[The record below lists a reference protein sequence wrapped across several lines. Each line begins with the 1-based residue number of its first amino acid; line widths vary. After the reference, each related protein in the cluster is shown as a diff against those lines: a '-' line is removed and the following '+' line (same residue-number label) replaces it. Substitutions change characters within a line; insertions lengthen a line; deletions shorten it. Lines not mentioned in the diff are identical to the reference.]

1 MNIRVVYH
9 KLLGKQ
15 FDPISLIAV
24 YSEILNKLYFLGF
37 AYTLAYAHSVY
48 LEWGKADLTNCYL
61 SFSQLIISLCLVGIS
76 FFYRTVNANITKLV
90 RILFFSLV
98 LVEIETGFHDPTIP
112 YFDPRNWLTIIA
124 LIGSNSFF
132 YPGLVWQFMIE
143 WTVVFCIYLI
153 RVFIQNDSLIPDE
166 TWREMSTIVP
176 LFLVSFFLNHWWFQ
190 TRYIAAYRGMLL
202 EEKRRTFFQDIH
214 DSLGSKLTD
223 LVLLCQTLESN
234 AAETSTAVIH
244 KIKELSSDAL
254 ESLRNQVKEEDQR
267 EILQESLIHGLQLLV
282 KKRYKMLGREIVI
295 QSETLKDRMIPIKE
309 PETAHHLLQIFK
321 EISTNDLRHGSG
333 KTICRLEE
341 SENSISIDFVTEFKE
356 TNPQPPNVNIALP
369 ESFWNIGIGEKGIE
383 QRIQFLNGQLEI
395 NPSPYRIKMQIPKTL
410 FQL

>member
-214 DSLGSKLTD
+214 DSLGSNLTD

-341 SENSISIDFVTEFKE
+341 SENSISIDFVTEYKE

>member
-1 MNIRVVYH
+1 MNIRVFYH

-48 LEWGKADLTNCYL
+48 LEWGKVDLTNCYL
-61 SFSQLIISLCLVGIS
+61 SFSQLIISLCLIGIS
-76 FFYRTVNANITKLV
+76 FFYRTVNTSITNLV
-90 RILFFSLV
+90 RILFLSLV

-132 YPGLVWQFMIE
+132 YPGLVWQFIFE
-143 WTVVFCIYLI
+143 WTLVFCFYLI
-153 RVFIQNDSLIPDE
+153 RVFIQNDSLIPEE

-234 AAETSTAVIH
+234 SVETSTAVIH

-267 EILQESLIHGLQLLV
+267 VILQESLVDGLQLLV
-282 KKRYKMLGREIVI
+282 KKRYKMLGREILI
-295 QSETLKDRMIPIKE
+295 QSESLKERLISIKE
-309 PETAHHLLQIFK
+309 PEAAHHLLQIFN

-341 SENSISIDFVTEFKE
+341 TENFISFDFATENKV
-356 TNPQPPNVNIALP
+356 TNPQSPNVNIANP
-369 ESFWNIGIGEKGIE
+369 ESFLDLGIGEKGIE

-395 NPSPYRIKMQIPKTL
+395 SPSPYRIKMQIPKSL
-410 FQL
+410 FLL

>member
-1 MNIRVVYH
+1 MNIRVFYH

-48 LEWGKADLTNCYL
+48 LEWGKVDLTNCYL
-61 SFSQLIISLCLVGIS
+61 SFSQLIISLSLVGIS
-76 FFYRTVNANITKLV
+76 LFYRTVNANITKLV

-98 LVEIETGFHDPTIP
+98 LIEIETGFHDPSIP

-124 LIGSNSFF
+124 LIGTNSFF
-132 YPGLVWQFMIE
+132 YPGLVWQFIFE
-143 WTVVFCIYLI
+143 WTLVFFIYLL
-153 RVFIQNDSLIPDE
+153 RVFIQNDSLIPEE
-166 TWREMSTIVP
+166 TWREMSTTVP

-223 LVLLCQTLESN
+223 LVLLCQTLESHSV
-234 AAETSTAVIH
+234 ETTTVLIH

-267 EILQESLIHGLQLLV
+267 EILQESLIDGLQLLV
-282 KKRYKMLGREIVI
+282 KKRYKMLGREILI
-295 QSETLKDRMIPIKE
+295 QSETLMDRLVSIKE
-309 PETAHHLLQIFK
+309 PETAHHILQIFK

-333 KTICRLEE
+333 KTICCLEE
-341 SENSISIDFVTEFKE
+341 TENSISIEFATENKKTQAE
-356 TNPQPPNVNIALP
+356 SPNLNIGNP
-369 ESFWNIGIGEKGIE
+369 ESFWNLGIGEKGIE

-395 NPSPYRIKMQIPKTL
+395 HPSPYSIKMEIPKTL
-410 FQL
+410 FLL

>member
-356 TNPQPPNVNIALP
+356 TNPQLPNVNIALP